1 MYNEDEKQ
9 QNEIN
14 RNNSDLIFK
23 PKYIVFRPDLLNQ
36 WLSINEAL
44 VFSFIDGYLKNKD
57 DKFYFTNEQIGNIF
71 MFWEQAISNIIKR
84 LKDKGFIS
92 TDYRLKAN
100 GWKVR
105 FIRKLYSDYNL
116 DYSPTITAVID
127 NNNKISNN
135 KISINNTSIIYWA
148 EAQNEQQPLNVLS
161 PVGEQT
167 PTPLTPRPRKRED
180 IDELIAEIKA
190 VCNEYGVAY
199 DKTKDRMF
207 AKHILD
213 WKEIGTFC
221 DNIGQ
226 SRMNFAVNV
235 LIASIKINYFKG
247 ACSGPM
253 KIYQNYAE
261 VYNQT
266 AMKHNKQ
273 NSLVWFLPWL
283 NIW

>member
-1 MYNEDEKQ
+1 MIRDESYIHIGGRMINSLKLKWNELIVYATIYSFTNGTDDHCFHWSAGYLAERCWLQRRQTMNVLKTLEEKWYIERRERVDNGVKFVDYYTPYAKIAQ
-9 QNEIN
+9 GGYAKIAHH
-14 RNNSDLIFK
+14 NNS
-23 PKYIVFRPDLLNQ
+23 
-36 WLSINEAL
+36 
-44 VFSFIDGYLKNKD
+44 SF
-57 DKFYFTNEQIGNIF
+57 
-71 MFWEQAISNIIKR
+71 
-84 LKDKGFIS
+84 
-92 TDYRLKAN
+92 
-100 GWKVR
+100 
-105 FIRKLYSDYNL
+105 
-116 DYSPTITAVID
+116 D
-127 NNNKISNN
+127 NNS
-135 KISINNTSIIYWA
+135 SFNNTSIIDSRA
-148 EAQNEQQPLNVLS
+148 ENLQPLDTLS
-161 PVGEQT
+161 PVREQT

-180 IDELIAEIKA
+180 IDELITEIKA
-190 VCNEYGVAY
+190 VCNEYGIAY